1 MFITEMELLQARLA
15 AGKRLNDSHILKE
28 ILQEDRSSE
37 RKRRMAEG
45 ERYYRGEHD
54 SLQKDFRR
62 SPISET
68 KENGEEELRM
78 FFNPNRSNH
87 HCVHPFHHTLVAQK
101 TAYLVGREPTISV
114 RNGDRAF
121 EEMLTELAD
130 EHFNGM
136 LQSWLTGAANKG
148 VEYLHVYYD
157 GEGNFRYCIVP
168 AEEIIAIYD
177 EEYQQELREVIR
189 YYDIKVLDEGR
200 EKTKRRVEWW
210 TAEDVTYFTEN
221 GDGEFLQEKSCGH
234 WAVTA
239 LLDGEETETEQHG
252 WGRVPFI
259 PLRNN
264 EKELTDL
271 QLVKGLIDA
280 YDLVS
285 SEGTNNLLD
294 LVDLYWVIQGY
305 GGETASAVAKKLQ
318 INKAVQISDSSG
330 NVEAKQVQLP
340 VEGRLD
346 WMQMLRKDIFH
357 FGMGVDTDSD
367 DWGKAASGV
376 ALKFQYAM
384 FYLKINGIVPE
395 IKRAV
400 KEFFRFATEDWNREN
415 GTDWDWRKIQIT
427 LNTNGITDDMETM
440 QIIAASK
447 GMVSEKTLLGK
458 HPFVEDVNSEMEQLE
473 RERRRTMKLTQ
484 MIEKFAKQGMLNGAA
499 RAELLQAAEE
509 TEQEMAEL
517 QEALSGKDGE
527 LAENRKTA
535 AVERAILEGGGKNV
549 KAILAL
555 LDMEEISYDAK
566 EGLKGLDLEEVKT
579 EAPYLFYEKTE
590 KKKGTGAPMT
600 RQKRKEDEIRAA
612 FRRGLGR

>member
-1 MFITEMELLQARLA
+1 MFITEMELLKARLA
-15 AGKRLNDSHILKE
+15 AGRRLNDSHILKE
-28 ILQEDRSSE
+28 ILREDKNSE
-37 RKRRMAEG
+37 RKKRMEEG
-45 ERYYRGEHD
+45 ERYYCGKHD

-68 KENGEEELRM
+68 GDNGEEQVQM

-101 TAYLVGREPTISV
+101 TAYLVGREPTLSV
-114 RNGDRAF
+114 RNGDKAF
-121 EEMLTELAD
+121 AQLLTEMAD
-130 EHFNGM
+130 EDFNSV
-136 LQSWLTGAANKG
+136 LQNWLIGASNKG

-157 GEGNFRYCIVP
+157 AEGAFRYCIVP

-189 YYDIKVLDEGR
+189 YYEITVLDGGKETIR
-200 EKTKRRVEWW
+200 RRVEWW
-210 TAEDVTYFTEN
+210 TAEEVSYFTEN
-221 GDGEFLQEKSCGH
+221 GDGEFLRERKCGH
-234 WAVTA
+234 WAVA
-239 LLDGEETETEQHG
+239 ELLDGEETEVRQHG

-271 QLVKGLIDA
+271 ELIKGLIDA
-280 YDLVS
+280 YDYVS

-305 GGETASAVAKKLQ
+305 GGETAGAVAKKLQ

-330 NVEAKQVQLP
+330 SVEAKQVQLP
-340 VEGRLD
+340 VEARLD
-346 WMQMLRKDIFH
+346 WMRMLRRDIFH

-384 FYLKINGIVPE
+384 FYLKINGIMPE

-400 KEFFRFATEDWNREN
+400 KEFFRFAVEDSNREN

-440 QIIAASK
+440 QLIRESK
-447 GMVSEKTLLGK
+447 GLVSEKTLLGK

-473 RERRRTMKLTQ
+473 RERR
-484 MIEKFAKQGMLNGAA
+484 
-499 RAELLQAAEE
+499 
-509 TEQEMAEL
+509 
-517 QEALSGKDGE
+517 
-527 LAENRKTA
+527 
-535 AVERAILEGGGKNV
+535 
-549 KAILAL
+549 
-555 LDMEEISYDAK
+555 
-566 EGLKGLDLEEVKT
+566 
-579 EAPYLFYEKTE
+579 E
-590 KKKGTGAPMT
+590 KK
-600 RQKRKEDEIRAA
+600 DEIDRVD
-612 FRRGLGR
+612 

>member
-114 RNGDRAF
+114 RNGERAF

-239 LLDGEETETEQHG
+239 LLDGEETA
-252 WGRVPFI
+252 W
-259 PLRNN
+259 
-264 EKELTDL
+264 
-271 QLVKGLIDA
+271 
-280 YDLVS
+280 
-285 SEGTNNLLD
+285 
-294 LVDLYWVIQGY
+294 
-305 GGETASAVAKKLQ
+305 
-318 INKAVQISDSSG
+318 
-330 NVEAKQVQLP
+330 
-340 VEGRLD
+340 
-346 WMQMLRKDIFH
+346 
-357 FGMGVDTDSD
+357 
-367 DWGKAASGV
+367 
-376 ALKFQYAM
+376 
-384 FYLKINGIVPE
+384 
-395 IKRAV
+395 
-400 KEFFRFATEDWNREN
+400 
-415 GTDWDWRKIQIT
+415 
-427 LNTNGITDDMETM
+427 
-440 QIIAASK
+440 
-447 GMVSEKTLLGK
+447 LG
-458 HPFVEDVNSEMEQLE
+458 
-473 RERRRTMKLTQ
+473 
-484 MIEKFAKQGMLNGAA
+484 A
-499 RAELLQAAEE
+499 RA
-509 TEQEMAEL
+509 
-517 QEALSGKDGE
+517 
-527 LAENRKTA
+527 
-535 AVERAILEGGGKNV
+535 
-549 KAILAL
+549 
-555 LDMEEISYDAK
+555 
-566 EGLKGLDLEEVKT
+566 
-579 EAPYLFYEKTE
+579 FYS
-590 KKKGTGAPMT
+590 A
-600 RQKRKEDEIRAA
+600 
-612 FRRGLGR
+612 

>member
-1 MFITEMELLQARLA
+1 MFITEMELLKARLA
-15 AGKRLNDSHILKE
+15 AGRRLNDSHILKE
-28 ILQEDRSSE
+28 ILREDKHSE
-37 RKRRMAEG
+37 RKKRMEEG
-45 ERYYRGEHD
+45 ERYYCGKHD
-54 SLQKDFRR
+54 SLRKDFRR

-68 KENGEEELRM
+68 GDNGEEQVQM

-101 TAYLVGREPTISV
+101 TAYLVGREPTLSV
-114 RNGDRAF
+114 RNGDKAF
-121 EEMLTELAD
+121 AQLLSEMAD
-130 EHFNGM
+130 EDFNSV
-136 LQSWLTGAANKG
+136 LQNWLIGASNKG

-157 GEGNFRYCIVP
+157 AEGTFRYCIVP

-189 YYDIKVLDEGR
+189 YYEITVLDGGKETIR
-200 EKTKRRVEWW
+200 RRVEWW
-210 TAEDVTYFTEN
+210 TAEEVSYFTEN
-221 GDGEFLQEKSCGH
+221 GNGEFLRERKCGH
-234 WAVTA
+234 WAVA
-239 LLDGEETETEQHG
+239 ELLDGEETEVRQHG

-271 QLVKGLIDA
+271 ELIKGLIDA
-280 YDLVS
+280 YDYVS

-305 GGETASAVAKKLQ
+305 GGETAGAVAKKLQ

-330 NVEAKQVQLP
+330 SVEAKQVQLP
-340 VEGRLD
+340 VEARLD
-346 WMQMLRKDIFH
+346 WMRMLRRDIFH

-384 FYLKINGIVPE
+384 FYLKINGIMPE

-400 KEFFRFATEDWNREN
+400 KEFFRFAVEDSNREN

-440 QIIAASK
+440 QLIRESK
-447 GMVSEKTLLGK
+447 GLVSEKTLLGK

-473 RERRRTMKLTQ
+473 RERR
-484 MIEKFAKQGMLNGAA
+484 
-499 RAELLQAAEE
+499 
-509 TEQEMAEL
+509 
-517 QEALSGKDGE
+517 
-527 LAENRKTA
+527 
-535 AVERAILEGGGKNV
+535 
-549 KAILAL
+549 
-555 LDMEEISYDAK
+555 
-566 EGLKGLDLEEVKT
+566 
-579 EAPYLFYEKTE
+579 E
-590 KKKGTGAPMT
+590 KK
-600 RQKRKEDEIRAA
+600 DEIDRVD
-612 FRRGLGR
+612 